1 MCKRKLLYGL
11 TDFFLGKQSKVLN
24 INELDHW
31 RCTHIVNLRYDI
43 FELQWRMNYF
53 MVCFLLQVNI
63 KSLED
68 VVRKYISLAESKTE
82 AARAESHQAVVDID
96 DLDNPDTPE
105 R

>member
-1 MCKRKLLYGL
+1 MNWITEDVHIKSFKIWCLWASV
-11 TDFFLGKQSKVLN
+11 T
-24 INELDHW
+24 INLW
-31 RCTHIVNLRYDI
+31 LCL
-43 FELQWRMNYF
+43 
-53 MVCFLLQVNI
+53 LLQVNI

>member
-1 MCKRKLLYGL
+1 
-11 TDFFLGKQSKVLN
+11 
-24 INELDHW
+24 
-31 RCTHIVNLRYDI
+31 
-43 FELQWRMNYF
+43 MNYF

>member
-1 MCKRKLLYGL
+1 M
-11 TDFFLGKQSKVLN
+11 
-24 INELDHW
+24 I
-31 RCTHIVNLRYDI
+31 
-43 FELQWRMNYF
+43 YF
-53 MVCFLLQVNI
+53 GCFHLSQVNI

-105 R
+105 RYFQDNSPCALILIS

>member
-1 MCKRKLLYGL
+1 M
-11 TDFFLGKQSKVLN
+11 
-24 INELDHW
+24 
-31 RCTHIVNLRYDI
+31 NLWSC
-43 FELQWRMNYF
+43 L
-53 MVCFLLQVNI
+53 LLQVNI